1 MFEIVENLRMFLQMS
16 MQQWRLL
23 LMANN
28 EDLREVNVK
37 RGIFQGDSL
46 LPLLFVLSM
55 VTVSLNACYK
65 WGNKEYKLNH
75 LLLLDDLKLDA
86 TR

>member
-23 LMANN
+23 LMANT
-28 EDLREVNVK
+28 EDLGEVNVK

-86 TR
+86 TS